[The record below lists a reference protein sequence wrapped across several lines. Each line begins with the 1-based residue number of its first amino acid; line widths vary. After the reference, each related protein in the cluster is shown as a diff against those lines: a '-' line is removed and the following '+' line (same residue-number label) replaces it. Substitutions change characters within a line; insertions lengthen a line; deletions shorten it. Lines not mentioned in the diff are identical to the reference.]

1 MNHTMAR
8 LRGAGALLLNLE
20 NMIDWLLDRLDELST
35 TMLPAQVELVP
46 CRQTP
51 RERRFD

>member
-1 MNHTMAR
+1 MAR
-8 LRGAGALLLNLE
+8 LRDAGALLLNPE
-20 NMIDWLLDRLDELST
+20 NLIDWLLDRLDELST